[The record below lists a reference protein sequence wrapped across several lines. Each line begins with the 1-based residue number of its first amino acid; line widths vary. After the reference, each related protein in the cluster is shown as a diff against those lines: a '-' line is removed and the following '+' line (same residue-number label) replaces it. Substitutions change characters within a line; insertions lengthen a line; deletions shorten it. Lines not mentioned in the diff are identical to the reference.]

1 MPPQSTLHKL
11 THNGIDLLTEF
22 GPNALA
28 AIIVL
33 VIGWFVARAVVRGFD
48 KGTRKLDLDPPLR
61 TLIARILRLVVMAL
75 FALLALDN
83 LGVDLLPLIAGL
95 GVLGA
100 GIALALQ
107 GVLGN
112 MVAGLTILL
121 TRPFRVGEY
130 IEILTEG
137 GRIEAITLFN
147 TRLAHPDRSVVVI
160 PNRKIVG
167 EILHNFG
174 SVRQLAVTV
183 GVAYDTDLSR
193 ALRVIDEVLAANAK
207 LLKDPAPVVRVVA
220 FADSSVNIAIRPWA
234 PITEAG
240 VAAHEVHCAILER
253 FRASGIQ
260 IPFPQREVRM
270 LGSTPA

>member
-1 MPPQSTLHKL
+1 MPPQSTLQKL

-28 AIIVL
+28 ATLVL
-33 VIGWFVARAVVRGFD
+33 VIGHFVARAAVRGFE
-48 KGTRKLDLDPPLR
+48 KGTHRLELYQPLR
-61 TLIARILRLVVMAL
+61 ILIARVVRIVVMAL
-75 FALLALDN
+75 FALLVLDN

-112 MVAGLTILL
+112 MVAGLTIIL
-121 TRPFRVGEY
+121 TRPFRVGKY

-167 EILHNFG
+167 EILRG
-174 SVRQLAVTV
+174 RSL
-183 GVAYDTDLSR
+183 TD
-193 ALRVIDEVLAANAK
+193 
-207 LLKDPAPVVRVVA
+207 
-220 FADSSVNIAIRPWA
+220 
-234 PITEAG
+234 
-240 VAAHEVHCAILER
+240 
-253 FRASGIQ
+253 
-260 IPFPQREVRM
+260 
-270 LGSTPA
+270 